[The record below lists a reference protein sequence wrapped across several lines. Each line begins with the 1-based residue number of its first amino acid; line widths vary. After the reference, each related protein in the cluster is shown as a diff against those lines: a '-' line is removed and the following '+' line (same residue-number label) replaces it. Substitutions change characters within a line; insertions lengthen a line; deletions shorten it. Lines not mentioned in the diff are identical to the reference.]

1 MMNLVFESINPIEIP
16 QWMINWAHNQQ
27 KFSVFVFYTVELYWI
42 ESDSESFPCGI
53 TKQWGNGTDSM
64 SSNNK
69 SLMCRRAFFDQ
80 QWNSK
85 LVSAQ
90 YLLQIAIPHMSV
102 CFSACDWQPLNKKN
116 CRQTPIFHSILY
128 TSHTANINTKMW
140 RYLKYDMCV
149 VYRWPIIFSFWLK
162 YYRYYLS
169 YWCSTSGD
177 MAIGREINR
186 MGEAMAWW
194 LYAR

>member
-102 CFSACDWQPLNKKN
+102 CFSACDWQPLNKKKLPPN
-116 CRQTPIFHSILY
+116 SNIPFNIVYKPHSEYQYQNVEISEIRYVCCIPMAYYFLIL
-128 TSHTANINTKMW
+128 IE
-140 RYLKYDMCV
+140 
-149 VYRWPIIFSFWLK
+149 I
-162 YYRYYLS
+162 LS
-169 YWCSTSGD
+169 VLSELLMFD
-177 MAIGREINR
+177 IGRHGHWKGNK
-186 MGEAMAWW
+186 
-194 LYAR
+194 